1 MSRGLPVLP
10 EFKVA
15 KKQGKNENEVHPK
28 QYRRPT
34 LTQHEVHSHAAGFMP
49 EILTFRSRVRERSP
63 GLKLIGTH
71 FEPQPA
77 SVDFSQPDA
86 SAYPSGCELLCSLC
100 SFVAKSEPT
109 FFEPRNTRM
118 TRKKLWLV
126 YSCHSIHS
134 WLEMVHGN
142 AVCDCKFLRES
153 RHLGTRLD
161 RIFSRDHLLRP
172 SGTGTTTSAFLR
184 R

>member
-1 MSRGLPVLP
+1 MSRGLPVLL

-15 KKQGKNENEVHPK
+15 TKQGRIENIVHPK

-49 EILTFRSRVRERSP
+49 EVLTLRSRVRESSHGMKP
-63 GLKLIGTH
+63 NGTH
-71 FEPQPA
+71 FEPQRA
-77 SVDFSQPDA
+77 STDYSQPDA

-100 SFVAKSEPT
+100 SFVAKSEQT
-109 FFEPRNTRM
+109 FLEPRNTRM

-134 WLEMVHGN
+134 WLEMVRGN
-142 AVCDCKFLRES
+142 AVCACKFL
-153 RHLGTRLD
+153 
-161 RIFSRDHLLRP
+161 
-172 SGTGTTTSAFLR
+172 
-184 R
+184 